1 MGRAFDC
8 RCNDCGREFKVVQGG
23 GFSFIH
29 VCCDGCGDTQSVPR
43 FAPPSPRVPAIA
55 SALHGIGAVLQSLA
69 PGHGA
74 ASDGVVDLS
83 EAQIRAYLSERP
95 WPRQG
100 DDWSPKQWQTLL
112 AVLGACP
119 CGGHW
124 VEPESTPTGKPHAL
138 HRCPHCRSE
147 SFMYRF
153 PDIVFD

>member
-1 MGRAFDC
+1 MGTAFDC

-43 FAPPSPRVPAIA
+43 FAPPSPQAPAMTSTVQRMGEVLKSIMPGQGKA
-55 SALHGIGAVLQSLA
+55 FGGA
-69 PGHGA
+69 PK
-74 ASDGVVDLS
+74 LS
-83 EAQIRAYLSERP
+83 EAQIRAYLGERP
-95 WPRQG
+95 WARQG
-100 DDWSPKQWQTLL
+100 DAWSPEEWQTLL
-112 AVLGACP
+112 TVLDACP

-124 VEPESTPTGKPHAL
+124 VEPESPSGGKPHAL
-138 HRCPHCRSE
+138 HRCPHCRSQ